1 MTVLGHALVTA
12 PPRRIRALE
21 PALAARIAA
30 GEVIERPASVVKEL
44 IENALD
50 AGAGTIRVE
59 VDGGGLDRLAVIDDG
74 SGIAADQV
82 ELAFARHATSKL
94 ANLEDLESIATLG
107 FRGEALP
114 SIAAVSSVTLRT
126 RQSSASAGVQ
136 VSLREGAAFERRTIG
151 LPVGTSIEVRELF
164 SNLPARRK
172 FLKGAQAELSAIH
185 QVVLQYAI
193 AYPGVRMTLAVE
205 GKSVLS
211 TAGALDLK
219 ETLACLYGVDLIHH
233 LVPVDGERHGLRVHG
248 LVSHVGYTKATRVRQ
263 SFFVNG
269 RWVRNRVLHVA
280 LEEAY
285 HGLLMGGRHPV
296 GVLFIQ
302 MSPTDL
308 DINVHPAK
316 TEIRFMREREVF
328 GAIRHAVTTAIN
340 ARTEVAP
347 PATASEP
354 GEQPFEQL
362 PLPVDIP
369 GSTPLQSSIVAPARA
384 MPTLRVLGQAGS
396 LFIIAE
402 GPDGVYMVDQHAAH
416 ERVLFD
422 ELCEQAARG
431 RAASQSLLE
440 PLLCEVGSS
449 AMDVVVDEGVLLEQ
463 MGFLV
468 EPFGAG
474 TCRVR
479 AVPTMLAGGAVGE
492 TLQALLE
499 DLAQGKAHEE
509 RRERLLASMSC
520 KAAVKAGQT
529 LSMEEMRY
537 LVQRLESTSRP
548 RTCPHG
554 RPTMIL
560 LSTTD
565 LERQFGRR

>member
-1 MTVLGHALVTA
+1 MTVLGNSPVSAA
-12 PPRRIRALE
+12 PRRICALD

-44 IENALD
+44 LENALD
-50 AGAGTIRVE
+50 AGAAAIRVE

-94 ANLEDLESIATLG
+94 ATLDDLESIATLG

-126 RQSSASAGVQ
+126 RQASAAAGVQ
-136 VSLREGAAFERRTIG
+136 VTLREDTGFERRTIG
-151 LPVGTSIEVRELF
+151 LAVGTAIEVRDLF
-164 SNLPARRK
+164 ANLPARRK

-185 QVVLQYAI
+185 QVVLHYAI
-193 AYPGVRMTLAVE
+193 AYPGVRLTLVVE
-205 GKSVLS
+205 GKTVLS
-211 TAGALDLK
+211 TAGARDLK

-233 LVPVDGERHGLRVHG
+233 LIQVDGERHGLRVHG
-248 LVSHVGYTKATRVRQ
+248 LVSHIGYTKATRAQQ

-296 GVLFIQ
+296 AVLFIQ
-302 MSPTDL
+302 MSPADL
-308 DINVHPAK
+308 DVNVHPAK
-316 TEIRFMREREVF
+316 TEIRFLREREVF
-328 GAIRHAVTTAIN
+328 GAIRHTVSSTIN
-340 ARTEVAP
+340 AQTVVVPTADAPEP
-347 PATASEP
+347 PAEAAV
-354 GEQPFEQL
+354 EQL

-369 GSTPLQSSIVAPARA
+369 GSAPMQSSIVAPSRA

-422 ELCEQAARG
+422 DLTEQAARS
-431 RAASQSLLE
+431 RVPSQSLLE
-440 PLLCEVGSS
+440 PLLCEVGSA
-449 AMDVVVDEGVLLEQ
+449 AMDVVVDENGLLEQ

-474 TCRVR
+474 TC
-479 AVPTMLAGGAVGE
+479 
-492 TLQALLE
+492 Q
-499 DLAQGKAHEE
+499 
-509 RRERLLASMSC
+509 
-520 KAAVKAGQT
+520 
-529 LSMEEMRY
+529 
-537 LVQRLESTSRP
+537 
-548 RTCPHG
+548 
-554 RPTMIL
+554 
-560 LSTTD
+560 
-565 LERQFGRR
+565 

>member
-1 MTVLGHALVTA
+1 VLGNSPALA
-12 PPRRIRALE
+12 PTRRIRALD

-44 IENALD
+44 LENALD
-50 AGAGTIRVE
+50 AGATAIRVE

-94 ANLEDLESIATLG
+94 ATLDDLESIATLG

-114 SIAAVSSVTLRT
+114 SIAAVSAVTFRT
-126 RQSSASAGVQ
+126 RQASASAGVQ
-136 VSLREGAAFERRTIG
+136 VTLREGSAYERRTIG
-151 LPVGTSIEVRELF
+151 LPFGTSIEVRELF

-185 QVVLQYAI
+185 QVVLHYAI
-193 AYPGVRMTLAVE
+193 AYPGVRLTLVVE
-205 GKSVLS
+205 GKTVLS
-211 TAGALDLK
+211 TAGARDLR
-219 ETLACLYGVDLIHH
+219 ETLACLYGVDIIHH
-233 LVPVDGERHGLRVHG
+233 LVAVDGERHGLQVHG
-248 LVSHVGYTKATRVRQ
+248 LVSHIGHTKATRVQQ

-285 HGLLMGGRHPV
+285 HGMLMGGRHPV
-296 GVLFIQ
+296 GVLFIR
-302 MSPTDL
+302 MSPMDM
-308 DINVHPAK
+308 DVNVHPAK
-316 TEIRFMREREVF
+316 TEIRFLREREVF
-328 GAIRHAVTTAIN
+328 GAIRHAVSSTITAQTAVVPPTN
-340 ARTEVAP
+340 TPPPTEE
-347 PATASEP
+347 TL
-354 GEQPFEQL
+354 EQL
-362 PLPVDIP
+362 LLPVDMP
-369 GSTPLQSSIVAPARA
+369 GSAPMQPSIVPPSRA

-422 ELCEQAARG
+422 DLCEQAARSQVP
-431 RAASQSLLE
+431 SQSLLD
-440 PLLCEVGSS
+440 PLLCEIGSA
-449 AMDVVVDEGVLLEQ
+449 AMDVVVGEGPLLEQ

-468 EPFGAG
+468 EPFGAS

-492 TLQALLE
+492 TLQSLLE

-509 RRERLLASMSC
+509 RRDHLLATMSC

>member
-1 MTVLGHALVTA
+1 
-12 PPRRIRALE
+12 
-21 PALAARIAA
+21 
-30 GEVIERPASVVKEL
+30 L

-50 AGAGTIRVE
+50 AGAGMIRVE

-74 SGIAADQV
+74 SGIASDQV

-94 ANLEDLESIATLG
+94 ANLEDLECIATLG

-114 SIAAVSSVTLRT
+114 SIAAVSVVTLRT
-126 RQSSASAGVQ
+126 RQASASAGVQ
-136 VSLREGAAFERRTIG
+136 VSLSEGTALERRTIG
-151 LPVGTSIEVRELF
+151 LPIGTSIEVRELF

-185 QVVLQYAI
+185 QVVLHYAI
-193 AYPGVRMTLAVE
+193 AYPGVRMTLVVD

-211 TAGALDLK
+211 TAGARDLR
-219 ETLACLYGVDLIHH
+219 ETLACLYGVDMIHH
-233 LVPVDGERHGLRVHG
+233 LVQVDGERHGLRVHG
-248 LVSHVGYTKATRVRQ
+248 LVSHIGYTKATRVQQ

-285 HGLLMGGRHPV
+285 HGMLMGGRHPV

-302 MSPTDL
+302 MSPADL

-328 GAIRHAVTTAIN
+328 GAIRHAVTSAIN
-340 ARTEVAP
+340 AQAAVVPTANAP
-347 PATASEP
+347 AAD
-354 GEQPFEQL
+354 GARAFEQL
-362 PLPVDIP
+362 PLPVEIP
-369 GSTPLQSSIVAPARA
+369 GSAPLQSSIVAPARA

-422 ELCEQAARG
+422 DLCEQAAR
-431 RAASQSLLE
+431 SQVPSQALLE

-449 AMDVVVDEGVLLEQ
+449 AMDVVVDESPLLEQ

-479 AVPTMLAGGAVGE
+479 AVPTVLAGGKVVE
-492 TLQALLE
+492 TLQSLLE

-509 RRERLLASMSC
+509 RREHLLATMSC

-537 LVQRLESTSRP
+537 LVQRLESTTRP

-560 LSTTD
+560 LSTMD

>member
-1 MTVLGHALVTA
+1 MD
-12 PPRRIRALE
+12 

-50 AGAGTIRVE
+50 AGAAAIRVE

-94 ANLEDLESIATLG
+94 ASLEDLESIATLG

-126 RQSSASAGVQ
+126 RQASAPSGVQ
-136 VSLREGAAFERRTIG
+136 VTLREGTAFERRTIG
-151 LPVGTSIEVRELF
+151 LPNGTSIEVRELF

-185 QVVLQYAI
+185 QVVLHYAI
-193 AYPGVRMTLAVE
+193 AYPGVRMTLVTE
-205 GKSVLS
+205 GRTVLS
-211 TAGALDLK
+211 TAGARDLG
-219 ETLACLYGVDLIHH
+219 ETLACLYGVELIHH
-233 LVPVDGERHGLRVHG
+233 LVSVDGERHGLRVHG
-248 LVSHVGYTKATRVRQ
+248 LVSHVGYTKATRAQQ

-302 MSPTDL
+302 APPGDL

-316 TEIRFMREREVF
+316 TEIRFLREREVF
-328 GAIRHAVTTAIN
+328 GAIRHAVTSAIN
-340 ARTEVAP
+340 AQSSVVP
-347 PATASEP
+347 PANGSDSHN
-354 GEQPFEQL
+354 EQEHEQVA
-362 PLPVDIP
+362 LPVDVP
-369 GSTPLQSSIVAPARA
+369 GSAPQQSSIVAPSRA

-422 ELCEQAARG
+422 DLCAQAARSLVP
-431 RAASQSLLE
+431 SQSLLE
-440 PLLCEVGSS
+440 PLLCEVGAS
-449 AMDVVVDEGVLLEQ
+449 AMEVVVDESLLLER
-463 MGFLV
+463 MGFSV

-479 AVPTMLAGGAVGE
+479 AVPTLLAGGPIGE
-492 TLQALLE
+492 TLQSLLE

-509 RRERLLASMSC
+509 RRDQLLASMSC

>member
-1 MTVLGHALVTA
+1 MTILGDSHVAVA
-12 PPRRIRALE
+12 PRRIHALD

-44 IENALD
+44 LENALD

-59 VDGGGLDRLAVIDDG
+59 VAGGGLDRLAVIDDG

-94 ANLEDLESIATLG
+94 ASLEDLESIATLG

-126 RQSSASAGVQ
+126 RQASAPAGVQ
-136 VSLREGAAFERRTIG
+136 VTLREGTAFDRRTIG

-164 SNLPARRK
+164 ANLPARRK

-193 AYPGVRMTLAVE
+193 AYPGVCMTLLVE

-211 TAGALDLK
+211 TAGARDLT
-219 ETLACLYGVDLIHH
+219 ETLACLYGVDIIRH
-233 LVPVDGERHGLRVHG
+233 LVPVNGERHGLHIQG
-248 LVSHVGYTKATRVRQ
+248 LVSHVGYTKATRVQQ

-269 RWVRNRVLHVA
+269 RWVRNRVLHIA

-285 HGLLMGGRHPV
+285 HGMLMGGRHPV
-296 GVLFIQ
+296 GVLFVQ
-302 MSPTDL
+302 AQAADL
-308 DINVHPAK
+308 DLNVHPAK

-328 GAIRHAVTTAIN
+328 GAIRHTVALAIN
-340 ARTEVAP
+340 QRTAVAP
-347 PATASEP
+347 SASDLES
-354 GEQPFEQL
+354 GEQTFEQL
-362 PLPVDIP
+362 TLPGDIP
-369 GSTPLQSSIVAPARA
+369 GSTPPQGAIVAPARA

-422 ELCEQAARG
+422 DFCEQAARSLVS
-431 RAASQSLLE
+431 SQSLLE

-449 AMDVVVDEGVLLEQ
+449 AMEIVVDEHLLLEQ

-468 EPFGAG
+468 EPFGVG

-479 AVPTMLAGGAVGE
+479 AVPTMLAEGAIGE
-492 TLQALLE
+492 ILQSLLE
-499 DLAQGKAHEE
+499 DLTQGKAHEE
-509 RRERLLASMSC
+509 RRDQLLAGMSC

-537 LVQRLESTSRP
+537 LVQRLEGTSRP